1 MTHEE
6 RPLNAARTARRH
18 TARALQRED
27 KRMCARKENERAK
40 RCRSEQP
47 KRPIRAACAASSTSE
62 RRDEERRSWPV
73 RASRYLLVTWSSKTA
88 WLRDDSVLKSVAAVV
103 RCRMPA
109 CSNDTHFE
117 LTRIRQYAFRLP
129 PPFFFFCPPRFCI
142 ASCRPNYVLPPSIP
156 LVPLAHAVRPTI
168 VPGASPKSTE
178 PLLTSSV
185 A

>member
-1 MTHEE
+1 
-6 RPLNAARTARRH
+6 
-18 TARALQRED
+18 
-27 KRMCARKENERAK
+27 
-40 RCRSEQP
+40 
-47 KRPIRAACAASSTSE
+47 
-62 RRDEERRSWPV
+62 V

-129 PPFFFFCPPRFCI
+129 PPFFFLLSSAILYCLLPSELCPSSLYSFSAI
-142 ASCRPNYVLPPSIP
+142 
-156 LVPLAHAVRPTI
+156 
-168 VPGASPKSTE
+168 GACGSANHRTW
-178 PLLTSSV
+178 SV